1 MLELA
6 VGIASR
12 FLPLRGEAVFPC
24 CPGRGVRGSEEFD
37 AYQRL
42 QHENTNRVRSVT
54 YRKTWVLNHRV
65 DGYYVYESKQNA
77 AQAPSVPPSLDP
89 KPAAESH
96 GVTPAGNDV
105 ALSVRN
111 LYKVFG
117 KRPAEVVKRLK
128 AGKKRD
134 EMTALGTAAVID
146 ASFEVK
152 KGEIF
157 VVMGLS
163 GSGKSTLIRTL
174 NGLWAPTQGSVVVG
188 GTDISKVSDKEL
200 RRVRQQKI
208 SMVFQHFALMPHR
221 TVIENAA
228 YALEVQGVAKAER
241 FARAQ
246 KILTLVGLEGWGEK
260 YPSELSGG
268 MQQRVGLARALC
280 AETDILLMDEA
291 FSALDPLIRRE
302 MQEQLV
308 LLQSELDKTIVFITH
323 DLNEAMFLGDRI
335 AVMRDGEI
343 VQIGTPDEILTHPA
357 NDYVAQFVQDVDRTR
372 VLTAGGV
379 MEPPLAVVNL
389 SGGPRNALRTM
400 RDLQVSAAF
409 VVDRRGMFHGV
420 VRDRDVMMLVE
431 KRGTDLVS
439 AVRNGI
445 EPVSPETSLN
455 DLFGRAVESPI
466 PLPVVDDAGRLVGAL
481 PRVTLLAA
489 LGNVPSTTS
498 EFPVIDVAVA
508 PIPEQLV
515 TAALA
520 KTEGDA

>member
-1 MLELA
+1 VA
-6 VGIASR
+6 
-12 FLPLRGEAVFPC
+12 
-24 CPGRGVRGSEEFD
+24 
-37 AYQRL
+37 QRC
-42 QHENTNRVRSVT
+42 
-54 YRKTWVLNHRV
+54 V
-65 DGYYVYESKQNA
+65 DGYHVSEAPQNASKQE
-77 AQAPSVPPSLDP
+77 LDTQDGTG
-89 KPAAESH
+89 EQI
-96 GVTPAGNDV
+96 

-111 LYKVFG
+111 VYKVFG
-117 KRPAEVVKRLK
+117 KRPAEVIKRLK
-128 AGKKRD
+128 AGKKR
-134 EMTALGTAAVID
+134 EELSALGTAAVID
-146 ASFEVK
+146 ASFDVK

-188 GTDISKVSDKEL
+188 GTDISKTSEKEL
-200 RRVRQQKI
+200 RKVRQEKI
-208 SMVFQHFALMPHR
+208 SMVFQHFALLPHR
-221 TVIENAA
+221 TVLENAA
-228 YALEVQGVAKAER
+228 YALEIQGVAKADR
-241 FARAQ
+241 TQRAE
-246 KILTLVGLEGWGEK
+246 KVLSMVGLEGWGAK

-308 LLQSELDKTIVFITH
+308 VLQAELGKTIVFITH

-343 VQIGTPDEILTHPA
+343 VQIGTPDEILTNPA
-357 NDYVAQFVQDVDRTR
+357 NDYVAAFVQDVDRTR

-379 MEPPLAVVNL
+379 MEPPLAVVTI

-409 VVDRRGMFHGV
+409 VVDRRRKYQGI
-420 VRDRDVMMLVE
+420 VRDRDVMAQVE
-431 KRGTDLVS
+431 KGATDLAAV
-439 AVRNGI
+439 VRNGI
-445 EPVSPETSLN
+445 EPVSPDTALN

-466 PLPVVDDAGRLVGAL
+466 PLPVVDDDGRLVGAL

-489 LGNVPSTTS
+489 LGNVPSTTG
-498 EFPVIDVAVA
+498 EFPVVEVAVA
-508 PIPEQLV
+508 PIPEQVV

-520 KTEGDA
+520 QSEGATK